1 MLRERDL
8 LSSKGSDFIVL
19 SRVNYGADCVWV
31 FVITLAKRLGDP
43 PLVMCK
49 CTPLPP
55 GRSADPGAVLC
66 SLSVFDG
73 KWLRWQERS
82 LCA

>member
-1 MLRERDL
+1 MGLLRERETCCL
-8 LSSKGSDFIVL
+8 QSNESDFTFIMEQVL
-19 SRVNYGADCVWV
+19 SKVNMRL
-31 FVITLAKRLGDP
+31 VITLAKIQLGDP
-43 PLVMCK
+43 PVVCK

-73 KWLRWQERS
+73 KWLR
-82 LCA
+82 